1 MKLNKCINLIK
12 EKLDLIR
19 YILFKMSD
27 MGLAFLL
34 TLIIVKKLTN
44 YEYGV
49 YTLILTILGMLVIF
63 GFSWTSSS
71 LMYFGV
77 EEKLKYGSLN
87 RTFWSRNIILVISY
101 SIIVILFIY
110 FQNKINNYLTEKVS
124 IYIFI
129 WMTIRIFT
137 DYLSSY
143 FLAIEKREIS
153 ILVTLTTK
161 IVTLFLLFII
171 NMTLKKML
179 IFSIVAELSGLIWLL
194 KINKKDFGKFIFD
207 QKIFKQVLSFGF
219 WQLFGFS
226 GLYLINFGDN
236 LVIKHYLGV
245 EKVGIYN
252 ISYQLFMGMAA
263 FSYLFSNYFAPQ
275 VVKAI
280 KEKNIDILNSIFKK
294 DRFILVGILIIP
306 HVIVIFLAKK
316 IIISFY
322 GVSYVGAIIP
332 LIILTIE
339 SLLKYF
345 TVFNILIYNCFK
357 KYSFLQIINIIQ
369 ASLNIG
375 FDILFVPKFGI
386 VGAAYATIL
395 SFLIVSIIE
404 TSYGE
409 YILNKFK
416 KEVLEIKNMKR

>member
-1 MKLNKCINLIK
+1 MKLNRCRNLIK

-19 YILFKMSD
+19 YILLKIFD

-34 TLIIVKKLTN
+34 TLVIVKKLTN

-49 YTLILTILGMLVIF
+49 YTLILTILGILVMF

-71 LMYFGV
+71 LVYFGV

-87 RTFWSRNIILVISY
+87 RTFWSRNIILTVSY
-101 SIIVILFIY
+101 FIIGVLFIC
-110 FQNKINNYLTEKVS
+110 FQNKINNYLTESVC
-124 IYIFI
+124 IYIFF
-129 WMTIRIFT
+129 WMTGRIFT

-143 FLAIEKREIS
+143 FLAIEKREVS

-161 IVTLFLLFII
+161 IITFFLLFI
-171 NMTLKKML
+171 T
-179 IFSIVAELSGLIWLL
+179 SISLRKILVISIIAELLGLIWIL
-194 KINKKDFGKFIFD
+194 KINKKDFGKFLFD
-207 QKIFKQVLSFGF
+207 KKIFQQVLSFGL

-236 LVIKHYLGV
+236 LVIKHYLGI
-245 EKVGIYN
+245 EKVGLYN
-252 ISYQLFMGMAA
+252 VSYQLFMGMAA

-280 KEKNIDILNSIFKK
+280 KEKNINVLNSIFKK
-294 DRFILVGILIIP
+294 DRFILVVILIIP
-306 HVIVIFLAKK
+306 HVSVIFLAKK

-322 GVSYVGAIIP
+322 GISYVEAITP
-332 LIILTIE
+332 LIVLTIE

-357 KYSFLQIINIIQ
+357 KYSFLQIINIVQ

-375 FDILFVPKFGI
+375 FDILFIPKFGI
-386 VGAAYATIL
+386 LGAAYGTFL

-416 KEVLEIKNMKR
+416 KEVLEKRGE